1 MKNGSLTVGFVALL
15 VAGGLAAS
23 GYGAGSNEF
32 QRAGND
38 SSPVQVGAR
47 PDGVA
52 PRQPRARVPVGIY
65 AVVPVENVVAK
76 QQTENPTDTTADL
89 DTYLDGFY
97 TDLLNNTAVSGLTL
111 QIHWDTL
118 NPNPPT
124 DANPYFWNYVDDAFT
139 SVAQWNFNNPNAT
152 LNPKTIQLIVTPG
165 FNSPNWVR
173 DDLTSCDPLFYGSPV
188 PSGFSCGE
196 VTFTNFQEG
205 GDSPVLPLPWNTTYQ
220 AAWKTFLQA
229 LAARYDDNT
238 AFVSIAVAGPTA
250 ASAEMILPNGTTEN
264 QLQFVADGG
273 AAISPNA
280 MWKALLQLQ
289 YPDNTTYWATDQAF
303 IDAWNAAIDM
313 YGEVFSGV
321 TLVATTG
328 NGLPKFGST
337 AGPFPAPT
345 TPIDFTPDCLYSEN
359 MDCQAET
366 TILEHFV
373 DPSVGGF
380 NAKATQTSGLES
392 TRPPGDLGEV
402 GVRYL
407 SQLTAGSTETSQ
419 ILGGAQF
426 NGPFSTSTQAAENEG
441 GSPNRQQA
449 LFNVL
454 QDFFTGTSVA
464 GEYCKPYAVAP
475 APLNYLQIYYQ
486 DIQYAASHGATS
498 VDEDCSTVMVSAQ
511 DLLATASQQLLEIAE
526 P

>member
-1 MKNGSLTVGFVALL
+1 MKNGSVTVGLVALL
-15 VAGGLAAS
+15 IAS
-23 GYGAGSNEF
+23 GAGALGY
-32 QRAGND
+32 AADTND
-38 SSPVQVGAR
+38 ASAMEMHRGGQGAK
-47 PDGVA
+47 PEGMA
-52 PRQPRARVPVGIY
+52 PPQPRARVPVGIY
-65 AVVPVENVVAK
+65 AVVPVEKVVAN
-76 QQTENPTDTTADL
+76 QQTENPSITTAEL

-97 TDLLNNTAVSGLTL
+97 TDLLNNPAVSGLAL

-118 NPNPPT
+118 NPNAPT
-124 DANPYFWNYVDDAFT
+124 DPNPYFWNYVDDAFT
-139 SVAQWNFNNPNAT
+139 SVSQWNLNNPTAT

-165 FNSPNWVR
+165 FNSPQWVR
-173 DDLTSCDPLFYGSPV
+173 DALTSCDPLFYGSPV
-188 PSGFSCGE
+188 PSGFSCSE

-205 GDSPVLPLPWNTTYQ
+205 GDSTVLPLPWDPTYQ

-229 LAARYDDNT
+229 LAARYDDKT

-264 QLQFVADGG
+264 QLQFVSDGG
-273 AAISPNA
+273 TAIAPNT

-289 YPDNTTYWATDQAF
+289 YPDNTTYWGTDQAF

-328 NGLPKFGST
+328 NGLPKFGAT

-366 TILEHFV
+366 TVLEHFV

-380 NAKATQTSGLES
+380 NAKATQTSGLEA

-426 NGPFSTSTQAAENEG
+426 NAPLSVDNGAETEG
-441 GSPNRQQA
+441 GSPVVAQA
-449 LFNVL
+449 LFNML

-464 GEYCKPYAVAP
+464 GAYCEPFAVAP
-475 APLNYLQIYYQ
+475 APLNYLQIYHQ
-486 DIQYAASHGATS
+486 DIQYASNHGVATS
-498 VDEDCSTVMVSAQ
+498 VNEVCSTVMVSAQ
-511 DLLATASQQLLEIAE
+511 DELNTASQQLLEIAE

>member
-1 MKNGSLTVGFVALL
+1 MAN
-15 VAGGLAAS
+15 
-23 GYGAGSNEF
+23 
-32 QRAGND
+32 
-38 SSPVQVGAR
+38 
-47 PDGVA
+47 
-52 PRQPRARVPVGIY
+52 
-65 AVVPVENVVAK
+65 
-76 QQTENPTDTTADL
+76 QQTENPSITAAEL

-97 TDLLNNTAVSGLTL
+97 TDLLNNPAVSGLAL

-124 DANPYFWNYVDDAFT
+124 DPNPYFWNYVDDAFT
-139 SVAQWNFNNPNAT
+139 SVAQWNFNKPNAT

-165 FNSPNWVR
+165 FNSPQWVR
-173 DDLTSCDPLFYGSPV
+173 DALTSCDQLFYGSPV

-196 VTFTNFQEG
+196 VTFINFQEG
-205 GDSPVLPLPWNTTYQ
+205 GDSQVLPLPWNTTYQ

-229 LAARYDDNT
+229 LAARYDGNS

-250 ASAEMILPNGTTEN
+250 ASAEMILPNGTDQN
-264 QLQFVADGG
+264 QTQFESDGG
-273 AAISPNA
+273 AAIAPNT
-280 MWKALLQLQ
+280 MWKDLQQLQ
-289 YPDNTTYWATDQAF
+289 YGDNPVYVGTDQAF
-303 IDAWNAAIDM
+303 IDAWDNAIDT

-328 NGLPKFGST
+328 NGLPKFGAT

-366 TILEHFV
+366 TILEYFV

-380 NAKATQTSGLES
+380 NAKATQTSGLEAS
-392 TRPPGDLGEV
+392 RPPGDLGEV

-407 SQLTAGSTETSQ
+407 SQLTAGSTGTSQ

-426 NGPFSTSTQAAENEG
+426 NGPFSTSVQAAENEG
-441 GSPNRQQA
+441 NSPKRDQA

-464 GEYCKPYAVAP
+464 GQYCKPFAVGP

-486 DIQYAASHGATS
+486 DILYAASHGPTS
-498 VDEDCSTVMVSAQ
+498 VNEDCSTVMVSAQ
-511 DLLATASQQLLEIAE
+511 DELNTASQQLLEIAE